1 MATQSKSPDTTM
13 LNAKL
18 DAVLDAL
25 RDLTILEGAKGGMSR
40 DQVRKMLRVSP
51 ARVTRIWK
59 HLKKVMPKAAPKS
72 TKEV

>member
-1 MATQSKSPDTTM
+1 MASKAKPTDTEI
-13 LNAKL
+13 LDIKL

-72 TKEV
+72 KKEV